1 MQKMLLNS
9 ILIATLVIPTLAA
22 RDPIPRRGLKKAL
35 AYVALF
41 DFAYLIGVLY
51 IYPRLS

>member
-1 MQKMLLNS
+1 VQKMLLNS

-41 DFAYLIGVLY
+41 DFAYLNRRFVHL
-51 IYPRLS
+51 PRLS